1 MPHLH
6 RHSPNCHPEDCGA
19 HDAYVRLGSWTAPG
33 SPYKLLSGSFSPE
46 AKRHYRGYV
55 TGWLNWCDTGRDTL
69 DPYTCD
75 RAQIAVWISDRHQD
89 APLATRA
96 VMVSAVT
103 SFYGHLLELGVADG
117 VEKNL
122 TRARLAGAPVP
133 TDPQRTGLRGQGPRW
148 FMQAA
153 DRLTGRDAHR
163 NRAICYLLLNQHFGH
178 EKLRPGTILLM
189 DVDNGTNEGFR
200 TTWRIKPKNADASAV
215 TAVTISRDAAR
226 LLDTY
231 TGRQPDGTFAPD
243 PGQDQRLWNP
253 ALGTRPSAGALFTTT
268 ANRARGARLARSDS
282 INRIVNSVVLD
293 HEELAPY
300 AAQLSADFIAATP
313 PPLEDAEK

>member
-1 MPHLH
+1 M
-6 RHSPNCHPEDCGA
+6 
-19 HDAYVRLGSWTAPG
+19 
-33 SPYKLLSGSFSPE
+33 
-46 AKRHYRGYV
+46 
-55 TGWLNWCDTGRDTL
+55 
-69 DPYTCD
+69 
-75 RAQIAVWISDRHQD
+75 
-89 APLATRA
+89 
-96 VMVSAVT
+96 
-103 SFYGHLLELGVADG
+103 
-117 VEKNL
+117 EKSL

-189 DVDNGTNEGFR
+189 DVDDGTNEGFR

-215 TAVTISRDAAR
+215 TTVTISRDAAR

-231 TGRQPDGTFAPD
+231 TGRQPDGTLAPD
-243 PGQDQRLWNP
+243 PGQNQRVWNP
-253 ALGTRPSAGALFTTT
+253 ALDTRPCAGALFTTT

-300 AAQLSADFIAATP
+300 ADQLTADFIAATP